1 MEKLQWEES
10 PMGLDWYE
18 RERLYEEW
26 LKAERRPVT
35 PTSSITTTK
44 PKPQTTTNVKQVSAT
59 AVNKESTQ
67 PTPKKKRKRK
77 RTRRK
82 GKVTSIPGVQIQPP
96 KQSPRQ
102 SLQRF
107 AHRLIDE
114 LKQLDFHVLRYDAKT
129 SNSIYLKLDYGVACS
144 VRISDHIGYDHL
156 HYRFNVIAGLEASKT
171 IIHEGT
177 ERHFLTLDDYRRLV
191 TLIIIER
198 NLKRKRYSEANYL
211 AYQEKAKARV
221 GTDQKGFF
229 SQCREV

>member
-10 PMGLDWYE
+10 PIGLDWYE

-26 LKAERRPVT
+26 LKAEQRPVT
-35 PTSSITTTK
+35 PTSSF
-44 PKPQTTTNVKQVSAT
+44 TTTNVKQGSTT

-129 SNSIYLKLDYGVACS
+129 SNSIY
-144 VRISDHIGYDHL
+144 
-156 HYRFNVIAGLEASKT
+156 
-171 IIHEGT
+171 
-177 ERHFLTLDDYRRLV
+177 
-191 TLIIIER
+191 
-198 NLKRKRYSEANYL
+198 
-211 AYQEKAKARV
+211 Q
-221 GTDQKGFF
+221 
-229 SQCREV
+229 